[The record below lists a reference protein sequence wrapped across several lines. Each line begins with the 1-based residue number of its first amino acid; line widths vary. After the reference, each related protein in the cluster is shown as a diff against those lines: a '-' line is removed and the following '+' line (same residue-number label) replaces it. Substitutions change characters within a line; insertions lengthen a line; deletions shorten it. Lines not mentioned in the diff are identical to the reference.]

1 MLERMLEQKKV
12 IAAYSADH
20 TITDISHYQW
30 TIIEKLV
37 IILTPFEELTVEHS
51 SRNATASLIIPLI
64 SALQLFLQK
73 VVTIDQNDLSNFIG
87 ILTMIDELLKSS
99 KKKV

>member
-30 TIIEKLV
+30 TIIEKLI
-37 IILTPFEELTVEHS
+37 IILTPFEEM
-51 SRNATASLIIPLI
+51 P
-64 SALQLFLQK
+64 QLH
-73 VVTIDQNDLSNFIG
+73 
-87 ILTMIDELLKSS
+87 
-99 KKKV
+99 